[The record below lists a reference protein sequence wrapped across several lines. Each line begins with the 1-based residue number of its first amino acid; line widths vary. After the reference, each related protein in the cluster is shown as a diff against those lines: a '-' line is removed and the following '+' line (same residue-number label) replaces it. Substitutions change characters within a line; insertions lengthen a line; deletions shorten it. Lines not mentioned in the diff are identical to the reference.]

1 MSKIK
6 ASVCP
11 HDCPSACALEVECL
25 DARTIA
31 KVHGAKDNNYT
42 QGVLCT
48 KVANYAE
55 RVHHPDRLR
64 EPMVRVGKKGSGKF
78 KTVSWDE
85 ALTRVADEFRRAT
98 IDSGAESVWPYYYA
112 GTMGQVQR
120 DGIIRLK
127 NALGYSGM
135 LKTICTQI
143 AYAGWSAGAGAV
155 RGTDPRDML
164 KSDLIIIWGCNAV
177 ATQINL
183 MKLVAQARRERGATL
198 VVIDPATTD
207 TAKKADIHLALNP
220 GSDGALAASLMHCAF
235 RDGYADREYLQRMTD
250 DPGGLEVSLI
260 DKTPA
265 WASEITGLTVEQIE
279 QFAALYGQTQRSFIR
294 LGIGFSRSRNGAH
307 NVHSVSCLPAVTGA
321 WQHPGGGALLGTS
334 SIFKLDKT
342 LIEGSDLRA
351 GGGRDLDMSRIGA
364 VLTGQ
369 PEDLKGGP
377 PVKAML
383 IQNTNPMAVAPD
395 LHKVHQG
402 LAREDLFVCVH
413 EQFMT
418 ETAKMADV
426 LLPATTSMEH
436 HDLYSSYGQV
446 HLQLCEPVIEPYALC
461 RSNHEVICE
470 LALRLGAD
478 DPGFKM
484 DAKTMITQTLKDS
497 GYPDYESLLAMKWLD
512 CTEGV
517 DMQFVDGFAW
527 PDGKFRFKADWSA
540 VGSNHQGMPQ
550 WPGHWDVTLKTSVEL
565 PYRLTTP
572 PARYF
577 LNSSFTQSPCSL
589 EKEGRP
595 VVTIHTGDA
604 EKSRVIDGQQVEIGN
619 QLGAIKLHAEVSDTI
634 RPGVLEVR
642 GVWPG
647 TAFKEKIGVNSL
659 IGADAAQPSGG
670 VAFHDA
676 AVWLRQVKGVVP

>member
-1 MSKIK
+1 MSTFK

-11 HDCPSACALEVECL
+11 HDCPSACALEVEIV
-25 DARTIA
+25 DAQTIG
-31 KVHGAKDNNYT
+31 KVRGAKDNDYT

-48 KVANYAE
+48 KVAKYAE
-55 RVHHPDRLR
+55 RVHHPDRLS
-64 EPMVRVGKKGSGKF
+64 EPMVRVGKKGSGEF
-78 KTVSWDE
+78 KVVSWDE
-85 ALTRVADEFRRAT
+85 ALTRVVDEFKRAT
-98 IDSGAESVWPYYYA
+98 EESGAESVWPYYYA

-127 NALGYSGM
+127 NALNYSGM

-143 AYAGWSAGAGAV
+143 AYAGWTVGAGVV

-164 KSDLIIIWGCNAV
+164 KSELIVIWGCNAV
-177 ATQINL
+177 ATQVNL
-183 MKLVAQARRERGATL
+183 MKLVAQAQRERGAKL
-198 VVIDPATTD
+198 VVIDPATTG
-207 TAKKADIHLALNP
+207 TAKKADMHLALNP
-220 GSDGALAASLMHCAF
+220 GSDGALAAAVMYCAF
-235 RDGYADREYLQRMTD
+235 RDGYADREYLAHFTD
-250 DPGGLEVSLI
+250 DAQGLEAELA

-265 WASEITGLTVEQIE
+265 WAAQITGLTVEQIE
-279 QFAALYGQTQRSFIR
+279 QFADLYGRTQRSFIR

-307 NVHSVSCLPAVTGA
+307 NVFSVSCLPAVTGA

-334 SIFKLDKT
+334 SIFKLDKS
-342 LIEGSDLRA
+342 LIEGTGL
-351 GGGRDLDMSRIGA
+351 GNGNNRDLDMSRIGA
-364 VLTGQ
+364 ILTGQ

-395 LHKVHQG
+395 LQKVHQG
-402 LAREDLFVCVH
+402 FAREDLFVCVH

-426 LLPATTSMEH
+426 VLPATTCMEH
-436 HDLYSSYGQV
+436 DDLYSTYGQV
-446 HLQLCEPVIEPYALC
+446 YMQVSEPVIEPYALC

-470 LALRLGAD
+470 LGRRLGVED
-478 DPGFKM
+478 ESFCM
-484 DAKTMITQTLKDS
+484 DATTMIDKTLKLS
-497 GYPDYESLLAMKWLD
+497 AYPGHAQMLSQKWLD
-512 CTEGV
+512 CTQGV
-517 DMQFVDGFAW
+517 DMQFADGFAW

-540 VGSNHQGMPQ
+540 VGENHQGMPA
-550 WPGHWDVTLKTSVEL
+550 WPGHWDATIKTTENM

-577 LNSSFTQSPCSL
+577 LNSSFTQSPCAL

-595 VVTIHTGDA
+595 VVTIHPADA
-604 EKSRVIDGQQVEIGN
+604 RSAKISDGQRVEIGN
-619 QLGAIKLHAEVSDTI
+619 QLGMISVHAEVKESI

-642 GVWPG
+642 GIWPG
-647 TAFKEKIGVNSL
+647 DAFEGGVGVNLL
-659 IGADAAQPSGG
+659 IEADAAQPNGG

-676 AVWLRQVKGVVP
+676 AVWMRTGIG